1 MGILEKELQTL
12 QKPLKKHRLMDHSG
26 ANYFKNKTF
35 KFYSLLSAL
44 ILGLVLLAII
54 IFIGKTGLLVFKDVS
69 FKEFFFSTTWEPDQ
83 GKFGAAIFIIGTIA
97 LTALTMV
104 MAVPLSL
111 LLAVYIVEIAPAW
124 LKRIIRPV
132 LDLLVGIPSIIYGYL
147 GLTILTPFLRDITG
161 SVMGDGLL
169 AAAVTL
175 TIMVL
180 PTVTTISDDAISSV
194 PSELREA
201 SYALGSTRLQSV
213 LRVILPAAK
222 SGIMTAAILGM
233 ARAIGETMAVVMVI
247 GNTAQFPETLFTPT
261 AVLTSNIVMQ
271 ILDVEFDSTWNYA
284 LYMMAFI
291 LLIVSNL
298 MIIIVRRIRAKGV

>member
-1 MGILEKELQTL
+1 
-12 QKPLKKHRLMDHSG
+12 MDHSG